1 MLFVPR
7 LKKKGDREEK
17 LEGRGRGGGS
27 REQKAKREPIKGAR
41 GTFQWHGAWAW
52 LLSSSIKQQ
61 SMKIEGGGVE

>member
-61 SMKIEGGGVE
+61 SMKIEGGVE

>member
-17 LEGRGRGGGS
+17 LEGRGGGS

-61 SMKIEGGGVE
+61 SMKIEGGVE